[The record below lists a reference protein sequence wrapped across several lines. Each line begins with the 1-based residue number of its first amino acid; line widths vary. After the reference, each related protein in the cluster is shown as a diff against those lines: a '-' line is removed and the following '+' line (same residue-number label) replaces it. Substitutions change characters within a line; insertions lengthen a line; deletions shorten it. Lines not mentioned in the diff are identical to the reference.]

1 MNEIEKVREEFK
13 NKKYLYLKNAVPKKI
28 CYFLTSSLLLNSRIN
43 NKGDHQVPNAKTII
57 SHELMFDTL
66 LELVWPMLEE
76 TINEKLIPTYSYAR
90 LYQNGNI
97 LNKHSDRESCEI
109 SVTIQLGRSHHYSW
123 PIFMGGNRVDLAE
136 GDAVVY
142 KGIEIE
148 HWREECKGP
157 NNYYSGQVFLHYVRE
172 NGQYKNHALDKRWEK
187 NPFSRND
194 NNLMLNK

>member
-43 NKGDHQVPNAKTII
+43 NKGDSQVPDAKTII
-57 SHELMFDTL
+57 SHELVFDTL